1 MPEQDDDTIVR
12 NEVTQFRDFISSA
25 TPVDGQLGLTHV
37 TDCARLASLVQSEK
51 LEPRPCD
58 VFGENL
64 VYLFYGRPAYRRP
77 WPGDATS
84 NLDYARICLI
94 MRDAVAERAHRILP
108 FDSGGYQRYAGAFH
122 DTLDIADFELAKGD
136 HPLKL
141 IGAFYDS
148 LEDYWTM
155 RPIQPREFP
164 ATQNVV
170 RSYYQLIT
178 GGLAEAFD
186 DRCAAIEVQLNEALP
201 LEGEVLAVVG
211 PNQIFDDP
219 AVTALLDKWGAE
231 PRGYRLTHMFNPPET
246 SARLTAEVERFLED
260 RGWL

>member
-1 MPEQDDDTIVR
+1 MA
-12 NEVTQFRDFISSA
+12 QFCDFISSA
-25 TPVDGQLGLTHV
+25 TPVEGQLGLTHV
-37 TDCARLASLVQSEK
+37 TDCARLGSLIQSEK
-51 LEPRPCD
+51 LEPRLCD

-77 WPGDATS
+77 WSGDATS
-84 NLDYARICLI
+84 NLDYARICLVL
-94 MRDAVAERAHRILP
+94 RDAVVDKAHRILP

-122 DTLDIADFELAKGD
+122 ETLDIADFELAHGD

-148 LEDYWTM
+148 VENYWTM
-155 RPIQPREFP
+155 NPTQPREFP
-164 ATQNVV
+164 ATQNVI

-186 DRCAAIEVQLNEALP
+186 DRCAAIEVQLNETLALD
-201 LEGEVLAVVG
+201 GEVLALVG

-219 AVTALLDKWGAE
+219 AVTALLDKWDAE